1 MACLYGNGAE
11 RVELWYLRAP
21 AALRTGGP
29 RPRRSALRKGSP
41 SQHGWLE
48 VAANRAWPAWLATG
62 FASSFLSRRP
72 FRRFLRSATLL
83 KGLEE
88 ITESEICYENGHR
101 YKIFFDQVLGSG
113 AQGTVYRGRA
123 EEGDPVA
130 IKVIPTWRLVLEPGF
145 EEKKLASINGEL
157 DTLRMLGKHDNIA
170 GLLSTATVNTVDHA
184 GKVRPRYKVVV
195 MEVVHGKELAEHI
208 ALQGALKESMAR
220 HIFLQ
225 VLDGLSYMHS
235 RGIIHRDLKPE
246 NVMVTGDVID
256 HGSRVKLIDFGV
268 AKCLG
273 HGPLKTVV
281 GTPSIMAPEVAKAK
295 LGPVNAVHASFSWDG
310 PQPGVSVLSPAA
322 DPRSEPFFCPKVD
335 VWSAG
340 ICLYTCLSGKLP
352 FRTELEIIRS
362 EYDKAALVNCSQEAK
377 DLLERMLEKD
387 VSKRLSIQQCLAHPW
402 VTCSETDGCT
412 IDWDTCPRTGAAFL
426 RRGCRVPEGS
436 WRWTKLAASLFTGR
450 QLAKAA
456 LRSTSG
462 TLRLLAG
469 CCGTRCSCSFVE
481 PMSWEHCI
489 SKMWPLMGQQNCG
502 CGPCEKDQS
511 EATSRVEYGG
521 GSGYA
526 LDKAA
531 EETIFEP
538 PTAPLSMKGSPK
550 AWGPV
555 EAEALATAL
564 EETKSSLSKA
574 WAKFRGEFGVQVN
587 IWGSLAIGGP
597 QRGTNSKQ
605 KDREAAKK
613 AIESALAQ
621 FESDPFEAANSL
633 QTAISGPAANAL
645 NNATLAAAKNI
656 QTMTLQAAR
665 REELSTLMSQKDTA
679 VKMAPLHLQQ
689 LLEECRL
696 DAKLDSTVRAETQ
709 EPPLTSELLWPVS
722 LQAVLQMPSDGP
734 IEFHAVSD
742 KVDGGDVVDHQMS
755 LTRAQFTLILDV
767 LAENICYTG
776 RSGSQTTGSAPAREP
791 APTGGNAR
799 PKSRG
804 FRFSW
809 RWPGELKFHVS
820 FTEAVPLACLRLRDG
835 MLGFSSSPAGTV
847 YEWKS
852 AKLAVVDLRTRSKN
866 VVKTLLECVD
876 TDNEGVLGF
885 KVEVN
890 VPVDTDT
897 LAVIQLQHPRMHVLP
912 QLVMDLV
919 TAGLSAWQHCTFRN
933 DRALPSTTQQR
944 GYPSAG
950 DTKVTDKRG
959 TRVQVNFLDGS
970 FAIAEKWAE
979 PTEHFEFAGS
989 VLIHILV
996 HAEGIRIE
1004 RFDLESGALRLRS
1017 ARRSPTTLCPCLEW
1031 SVRGDQCRVDDG
1043 ARMKRHTTYD
1053 LRSVIIPP
1061 YAIRMSARDHR
1072 AMANSLLELFS
1083 MDAESAEPASE
1094 TRSRDPLAL
1103 QLVENR
1109 LTLVAEVAIEGAEV
1123 QVLGEEG
1130 GNEWPGLCANARCQL
1145 LQLTVDNRQGS
1156 APTINLFGK
1165 ELEVDISSRNHRL
1178 GLWEPVLP
1186 RCGLRFSYHTQ
1197 RKPDGGPRDVVV
1209 RADVSALKPVELVI
1223 SAPFVHLAS
1232 RVFKESVE
1240 EMQYGHLLAGVNI
1253 SGLTC
1258 LVRVESAD
1266 SPEGT
1271 VLPSCAEA
1279 QPLDSL
1285 LKGRGRVASGA
1296 QPFLELRLPDHP
1308 DAEPCRLQYGREADV
1323 TWDTKT
1329 AGFLMCRLVMPRPP
1343 QLVLLITSTVCV
1355 WNKTPADLEI
1365 RFLAPSLPEDKTEK
1379 GFNPM
1384 VPESTHIRTDAR
1396 LLTEGVSP
1404 QTCVSA
1410 ETPAASISEDIPQGS
1425 EGSEGAVRLRA
1436 GELLSA
1442 PLSAQLRMGQ
1452 AVLQIRPAFEAGGGV
1467 AYNWS
1472 EQFFAVPVA
1481 NPNDTTLCSAPP
1493 PHMQDVLPQNWLSLR
1508 TSCGGVL
1515 PQEGWCNVEV
1525 YAPFTVV
1532 NACPCDVLC
1541 QFNPP
1546 VARRKMGKEREKVPV
1561 SGTKPKIELIVDDG
1575 FGNEVL
1581 VPRNGQIEIM
1591 PVRLDDDNCL
1601 RWTCNGQEGRTKLR
1615 WQNINAV
1622 VAVLNCRRSEVEVE
1636 FHCLEAKMNE
1646 HDPKVP
1652 QLRIAPQSLL
1662 PAFEFV
1668 AEDLSVSFAVRDIHG
1683 HASSWSLPLRAV
1695 QQRTSSTEVVQL
1707 EFRGM
1712 WMNLNAMRN
1721 GRELI
1726 IAEASLILAPL
1737 NVPIGIRAGNG
1748 PRAME
1753 GQAEVKSLKRTLEA
1767 TLVKA
1772 AGLQLQGRQLR
1783 LRAERAEAAKAL
1795 AEAESQRLRQQV
1807 RRLQEQACPS
1817 CSSCSTS
1824 SSKPGCGKPQPS
1836 HKRPSAP
1843 VDPAAMLKRI
1853 PVPLR
1858 AVDPL
1863 LAGPG
1868 EEGFQPQ
1875 WAGDYLE
1882 AVQKQATLD
1891 PDTIFGTV
1899 PPCDMQELF
1908 PDALFLEVGLKPAK
1922 RFKSTT
1928 ELSIFPDEVMDYKRK
1943 MGHTK
1948 SWIDFA

>member
-1 MACLYGNGAE
+1 MPCRPAQSIEPEKLVSILLLRQVVKAE
-11 RVELWYLRAP
+11 
-21 AALRTGGP
+21 P
-29 RPRRSALRKGSP
+29 R
-41 SQHGWLE
+41 Q
-48 VAANRAWPAWLATG
+48 
-62 FASSFLSRRP
+62 
-72 FRRFLRSATLL
+72 
-83 KGLEE
+83 
-88 ITESEICYENGHR
+88 
-101 YKIFFDQVLGSG
+101 
-113 AQGTVYRGRA
+113 
-123 EEGDPVA
+123 
-130 IKVIPTWRLVLEPGF
+130 
-145 EEKKLASINGEL
+145 
-157 DTLRMLGKHDNIA
+157 
-170 GLLSTATVNTVDHA
+170 
-184 GKVRPRYKVVV
+184 
-195 MEVVHGKELAEHI
+195 
-208 ALQGALKESMAR
+208 
-220 HIFLQ
+220 
-225 VLDGLSYMHS
+225 
-235 RGIIHRDLKPE
+235 
-246 NVMVTGDVID
+246 
-256 HGSRVKLIDFGV
+256 
-268 AKCLG
+268 
-273 HGPLKTVV
+273 
-281 GTPSIMAPEVAKAK
+281 
-295 LGPVNAVHASFSWDG
+295 
-310 PQPGVSVLSPAA
+310 
-322 DPRSEPFFCPKVD
+322 
-335 VWSAG
+335 
-340 ICLYTCLSGKLP
+340 
-352 FRTELEIIRS
+352 
-362 EYDKAALVNCSQEAK
+362 
-377 DLLERMLEKD
+377 
-387 VSKRLSIQQCLAHPW
+387 
-402 VTCSETDGCT
+402 
-412 IDWDTCPRTGAAFL
+412 
-426 RRGCRVPEGS
+426 
-436 WRWTKLAASLFTGR
+436 
-450 QLAKAA
+450 
-456 LRSTSG
+456 
-462 TLRLLAG
+462 
-469 CCGTRCSCSFVE
+469 
-481 PMSWEHCI
+481 
-489 SKMWPLMGQQNCG
+489 
-502 CGPCEKDQS
+502 
-511 EATSRVEYGG
+511 
-521 GSGYA
+521 
-526 LDKAA
+526 
-531 EETIFEP
+531 
-538 PTAPLSMKGSPK
+538 
-550 AWGPV
+550 
-555 EAEALATAL
+555 
-564 EETKSSLSKA
+564 
-574 WAKFRGEFGVQVN
+574 
-587 IWGSLAIGGP
+587 
-597 QRGTNSKQ
+597 
-605 KDREAAKK
+605 
-613 AIESALAQ
+613 
-621 FESDPFEAANSL
+621 
-633 QTAISGPAANAL
+633 
-645 NNATLAAAKNI
+645 
-656 QTMTLQAAR
+656 
-665 REELSTLMSQKDTA
+665 
-679 VKMAPLHLQQ
+679 
-689 LLEECRL
+689 
-696 DAKLDSTVRAETQ
+696 
-709 EPPLTSELLWPVS
+709 PPLTSELLWPVS

-820 FTEAVPLACLRLRDG
+820 FTEAVPLACLRLREG
-835 MLGFSSSPAGTV
+835 MLAFSSSPTGTV

-933 DRALPSTTQQR
+933 DRVLPSTTQQR

-950 DTKVTDKRG
+950 EDTKVTDKRG

-996 HAEGIRIE
+996 HAEGIRVE

-1053 LRSVIIPP
+1053 LRSVIVPP

-1165 ELEVDISSRNHRL
+1165 ELEVDISARNHRL

-1258 LVRVESAD
+1258 LVRVETAD
-1266 SPEGT
+1266 SPEGA
-1271 VLPSCAEA
+1271 VLLSSAEA

-1296 QPFLELRLPDHP
+1296 QPFLELRLQDHP

-1323 TWDTKT
+1323 AWDTKT

-1365 RFLAPSLPEDKTEK
+1365 RFLAPGLPEETTEK
-1379 GFNPM
+1379 GFNPI
-1384 VPESTHIRTDAR
+1384 VPESVHICTDAR

-1410 ETPAASISEDIPQGS
+1410 QSPPAAPISEDIPQGS
-1425 EGSEGAVRLRA
+1425 EGAVRLRA
-1436 GELLSA
+1436 GQLLSA
-1442 PLSAQLRMGQ
+1442 PTLAQLRMGQ

-1493 PHMQDVLPQNWLSLR
+1493 AHMQDVLPQNWLSLR

-1532 NACPCDVLC
+1532 NTCPCDVLC

-1561 SGTKPKIELIVDDG
+1561 SGTTPKIELIVDDG

-1581 VPRNGQIEIM
+1581 VPRNGQMEIM

-1646 HDPKVP
+1646 HDPTVP
-1652 QLRIAPQSLL
+1652 QLRIAPQSML

-1712 WMNLNAMRN
+1712 WINLNAMRN

-1726 IAEASLILAPL
+1726 
-1737 NVPIGIRAGNG
+1737 AGATVNG
-1748 PRAME
+1748 W
-1753 GQAEVKSLKRTLEA
+1753 LKRTLEA

-1795 AEAESQRLRQQV
+1795 AEAETQRLRQQV

-1817 CSSCSTS
+1817 CSSCSAS
-1824 SSKPGCGKPQPS
+1824 SSKLGFGKPQPS
-1836 HKRPSAP
+1836 NKRPSAP

-1891 PDTIFGTV
+1891 PDTIFGAV

-1908 PDALFLEVGLKPAK
+1908 PDALFQEVGLPPAK
-1922 RFKSTT
+1922 RFKSTS
-1928 ELSIFPDEVMDYKRK
+1928 ELSIFPDEVYTSWWFVNSTGLDVRLLQPGGPGPMHPVAAFGSKVSILPEIRNDAGDGVAFVGLKSHAPMEANVPDVGGAVAVAVTPLHPCCLRTETVALPEAMRGVPSCLVSLLPAMMLFNHTEKLEVGFKQCGCPSETAVWVSAGTSRALWWTSLSDQLLQVAVKHQGSRTSWCQPFELKESRIGAYPVTLKAQAQSRFLLCVCIDFDAASWAVTIKDSGFCHMLVNKHPEVQLHASMEGVGEDPAYTFTLASAGEQLPIGGRGPPAGNVPRLRLTVQRASDVGERATVLVDLNRSGVRKVPRWSGSTSGAHAAHAQAQKR
-1943 MGHTK
+1943 TK
-1948 SWIDFA
+1948 STLRVNATVVVAIHDRVAVVTVMPDKPASFAPVPRQVEDSGGEEVESEDATVLRTFTGELKIDTLRVGLVVEGPSASLSPSSVWGTAAALASSEPRRRHEVFTINLRGVVVSVAQTPDRCRDVDFQIWDIQVDMQHPRKDVVLKSTSQPALRTFSRRDDVLEMDVHLREVKLAFGHLEVSVMGALMDQARLLRRNLTVGIGGLTFDQVLIRAKGALHLSNPQPPDASSKLVVNKLVVGDARVDVWCQLHLPDAHYLPKSLRDTIQVVSLGTTRLDVKGAQVKLPQQVLFSEKNPAEGNFGIVASKVWLQYLPLVKACWRSLLQHSNIFLGGLLSRHTWNPRQRREWRLSPPLCHIGPSGELRLTETG